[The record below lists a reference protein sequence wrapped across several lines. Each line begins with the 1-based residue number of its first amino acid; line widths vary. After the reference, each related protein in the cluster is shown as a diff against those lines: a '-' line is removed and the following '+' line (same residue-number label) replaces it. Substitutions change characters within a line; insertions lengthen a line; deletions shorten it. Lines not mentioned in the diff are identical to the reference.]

1 MIVKGYVRDK
11 STGLLINTNTEEYE
25 KVLLARA
32 RRKREMNLESEI
44 ESVKGEV
51 GELKTLVMRVLEA
64 LEKR

>member
-11 STGLLINTNTEEYE
+11 STGMLINTNTEEYE